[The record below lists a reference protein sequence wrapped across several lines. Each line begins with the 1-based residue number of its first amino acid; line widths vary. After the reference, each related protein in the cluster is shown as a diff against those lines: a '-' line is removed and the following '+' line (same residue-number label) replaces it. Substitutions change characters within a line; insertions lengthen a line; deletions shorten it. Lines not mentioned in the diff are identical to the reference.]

1 MTSNPP
7 YFDYAATSPVLPEVA
22 EIVLHHLTEEFGN
35 AGSRTHALGTRA
47 KKAVED
53 ARAFVAQV
61 VDANPIEVLFTS
73 GATESNNLAILGL
86 AQEGVASGRKHIV
99 TTEIEHKAV
108 LEPIE
113 ELRKRGFEVDVVGC
127 NPTGRVAPE
136 SILELIRPDTLLVSV
151 MHVNNETGI
160 KQPIADIAEQLGND
174 VYLHVDGAQ
183 GFGKDLETLQN
194 KRIDLISISG
204 HKIYGPKGVGAL
216 VARRRGINPIP
227 LTPLMFGGGQELG
240 LRPGT
245 LAVPLIAGLG
255 IAAKLAISEYTERL
269 NTVSRIENQVIEMIE
284 KCGGVVNGDRRF
296 GLPYIV
302 SASITGLDSEAFMVA
317 AKDTIALSNG
327 AACASST
334 YTTSH
339 VLEAMGLP
347 EDRLRY
353 TVRLSWSHLSGPP
366 PTDELARIV
375 NNSRW

>member
-1 MTSNPP
+1 MTSIPP

-86 AQEGVASGRKHIV
+86 AQEGVSSGRKHIV

-160 KQPIADIAEQLGND
+160 KQPIAEIAEQLGNG

-255 IAAKLAISEYTERL
+255 IAAKLAISEHTERQ

-284 KCGGVVNGDRRF
+284 KCGGVLNGDRRF

-353 TVRLSWSHLSGPP
+353 TVRISWSHLSGPP
-366 PTDELARIV
+366 PADELARIV

>member
-86 AQEGVASGRKHIV
+86 AQEGVSSGRKHIV

-160 KQPIADIAEQLGND
+160 KQPIAEIAEQLGSD

-255 IAAKLAISEYTERL
+255 IAAKLAISEHTERQ
-269 NTVSRIENQVIEMIE
+269 NTVSRIENQVIEMVK

-353 TVRLSWSHLSGPP
+353 TVRISWSHLSGPP
-366 PTDELARIV
+366 PSDDLIKIV

>member
-113 ELRKRGFEVDVVGC
+113 ELRRRGFEVEVVGC

>member
-22 EIVLHHLTEEFGN
+22 EIVLHHLTEEFRN

-108 LEPIE
+108 WEPIE

-160 KQPIADIAEQLGND
+160 KQPIAEIAEQLGND
-174 VYLHVDGAQ
+174 VYMHVDGAQ

-216 VARRRGINPIP
+216 VARRRGINPVP

-255 IAAKLAISEYTERL
+255 IAAKLAISEHTERQ
-269 NTVSRIENQVIEMIE
+269 NTVSRIENQVIEMVE

-353 TVRLSWSHLSGPP
+353 TVRISWSHLSGPP
-366 PTDELARIV
+366 PADELAKIV

>member
-35 AGSRTHALGTRA
+35 AGSRTHSLGTRA

-86 AQEGVASGRKHIV
+86 AQEGVSSGRKHIV

-160 KQPIADIAEQLGND
+160 KQPIAEIAEQLGND

-204 HKIYGPKGVGAL
+204 HKIYGPKGIGAL

-255 IAAKLAISEYTERL
+255 IAAKLAISEHTERQ
-269 NTVSRIENQVIEMIE
+269 NTVSRIENQVIEMVE
-284 KCGGVVNGDRRF
+284 KCGGVVNGDRGF

-353 TVRLSWSHLSGPP
+353 TVRISWSHLSAPP
-366 PTDELARIV
+366 PSDELARIV

>member
-113 ELRKRGFEVDVVGC
+113 ERRRRGFEVEVVGC

-366 PTDELARIV
+366 PTDELAKIV

>member
-1 MTSNPP
+1 MNSDPP

-22 EIVLHHLTEEFGN
+22 EIVLFHLTEEFGN

-47 KKAVED
+47 KKALEE
-53 ARAFVAQV
+53 ARGFVAQV

-86 AQEGVASGRKHIV
+86 ASAGLSSGRKHIV
-99 TTEIEHKAV
+99 TTAIEHKAV
-108 LEPIE
+108 LEPID

-127 NPTGRVAPE
+127 DPTGRISTE
-136 SILELIRPDTLLVSV
+136 SILELVRSDTLLVSV

-160 KQPIADIAEQLGND
+160 KQPIAEIAEQLGSD
-174 VYLHVDGAQ
+174 VYFHVDGAQ

-194 KRIDLISISG
+194 QRIDLISVSG

-227 LTPLMFGGGQELG
+227 LTPLMFGGGQEQG

-255 IAAKLAISEYTERL
+255 IAAKLALSEHSLRQD
-269 NTVSRIENQVIEMIE
+269 TVNRIENQVVEMVE
-284 KCGGVVNGDRRF
+284 RCGGVINGDRLY
-296 GLPYIV
+296 GLPYIL

-317 AKDTIALSNG
+317 AKDVIALSNG

-339 VLEAMGLP
+339 VLEAMGLS

-353 TVRLSWSHLSGPP
+353 TVRISWSHLSGPP
-366 PTDELARIV
+366 PTDDLVKIV

>member
-160 KQPIADIAEQLGND
+160 KQPIAEIAEQLGSD

>member
-7 YFDYAATSPVLPEVA
+7 YFDFAATSPVLPEVA
-22 EIVLHHLTEEFGN
+22 EVVLHHLTEEFGN

-108 LEPIE
+108 FEPIE

-160 KQPIADIAEQLGND
+160 KQPIAEIAEQLGND

-216 VARRRGINPIP
+216 VTRRRGINPIP
-227 LTPLMFGGGQELG
+227 LTPLMFGGGQEQG

-255 IAAKLAISEYTERL
+255 IAAKLAISEHTERQ
-269 NTVSRIENQVIEMIE
+269 NTVSRIENQVIEMVE
-284 KCGGVVNGDRRF
+284 KCGGVINGDRRF

-353 TVRLSWSHLSGPP
+353 TVRISWSHLSGPP

>member
-86 AQEGVASGRKHIV
+86 AQEGVSSGRKHIV

-160 KQPIADIAEQLGND
+160 KQPIAEIAEQLGND

-255 IAAKLAISEYTERL
+255 IAAKLAISEHTERQ

-353 TVRLSWSHLSGPP
+353 TVRISWSHLSGPP
-366 PTDELARIV
+366 PSDDLVKIV

>member
-7 YFDYAATSPVLPEVA
+7 YFDFAATSPVLPEVA
-22 EIVLHHLTEEFGN
+22 EVVLHHLTEEFGN

-61 VDANPIEVLFTS
+61 VDANPVEVLFTS

-86 AQEGVASGRKHIV
+86 AQEGMASGRKHIV

-127 NPTGRVAPE
+127 NPTGRVDPE

-160 KQPIADIAEQLGND
+160 KQPIAEIAEQLGND

-194 KRIDLISISG
+194 KRIDLISVSG

-216 VARRRGINPIP
+216 VSRRRGINPIP

-255 IAAKLAISEYTERL
+255 IAAKLAISEHTERQ
-269 NTVSRIENQVIEMIE
+269 NTVNRIENEVIEMVE
-284 KCGGVVNGDRRF
+284 KCGGVINGDRRF

-353 TVRLSWSHLSGPP
+353 TVRISWSHLSGPP
-366 PTDELARIV
+366 PSDELARIV

>member
-113 ELRKRGFEVDVVGC
+113 ELRRRGFEVEVVGC

-366 PTDELARIV
+366 PTDELAKIV